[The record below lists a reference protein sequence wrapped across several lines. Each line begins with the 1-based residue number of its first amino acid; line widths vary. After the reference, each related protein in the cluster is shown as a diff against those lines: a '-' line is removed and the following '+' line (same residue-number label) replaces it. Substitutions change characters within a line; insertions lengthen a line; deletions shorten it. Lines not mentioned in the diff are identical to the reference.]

1 MAVIAKAVL
10 IVVAVKTVIMHISI
24 VTVTIN
30 VVWML
35 MMSMITSPNYRN
47 LSYAS

>member
-24 VTVTIN
+24 VTVTNI
-30 VVWML
+30 VWML